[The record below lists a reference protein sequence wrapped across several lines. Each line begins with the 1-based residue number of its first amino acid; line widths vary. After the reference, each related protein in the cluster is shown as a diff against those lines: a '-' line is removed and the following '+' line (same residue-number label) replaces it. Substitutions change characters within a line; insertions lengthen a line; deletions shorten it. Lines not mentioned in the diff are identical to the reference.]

1 MNSLGILLG
10 GGIGSLT
17 AEWIVDGAP
26 SVDVTGFTVDRTQ
39 PYETSRRF
47 RADRTV
53 EQLGALFGDAVWPNW
68 HPTSARNVR
77 RSVIHDR
84 LAAAGAYFSVSSG
97 WEYPEW
103 FAGMGETPP
112 EVTLGWGRDEGFG
125 FQAEEHRAVREA
137 VGMLD
142 MSLMAN
148 FIVQGRDAETVL
160 NRLSA
165 NDVSAPVGRIVYTQ
179 WLNERGG
186 IETDLTVTRL
196 AEERFLVVA
205 SDVIH
210 RRVGAMLGRVIADG
224 AHATVTDVTSGTALL
239 TVQGPRSRELLERL
253 TSADLSNDAF
263 PYMTAKEIDLHY
275 ARVLALRVTYVG
287 ELGWELHVPAELALT
302 VYDALI
308 ETGGDVGYRN
318 VGLGAMNSLRL
329 EKAYRDY
336 GIDVDN
342 TDTPIDV
349 GLEFCIAWDKP
360 GGFVGRE
367 ALLRQRDAGLPT
379 RRYVQFLLEDPEPL
393 LYGDEPIL
401 RDGRWAGYIRA
412 AGYGHTLGAAVG
424 VGIVEDEAGIPAEA
438 IREGTFEIDVVGTR
452 YPARAP
458 LSPLYDPNRERIK
471 S

>member
-1 MNSLGILLG
+1 
-10 GGIGSLT
+10 
-17 AEWIVDGAP
+17 
-26 SVDVTGFTVDRTQ
+26 
-39 PYETSRRF
+39 
-47 RADRTV
+47 
-53 EQLGALFGDAVWPNW
+53 
-68 HPTSARNVR
+68 
-77 RSVIHDR
+77 
-84 LAAAGAYFSVSSG
+84 
-97 WEYPEW
+97 
-103 FAGMGETPP
+103 
-112 EVTLGWGRDEGFG
+112 
-125 FQAEEHRAVREA
+125 
-137 VGMLD
+137 
-142 MSLMAN
+142 
-148 FIVQGRDAETVL
+148 
-160 NRLSA
+160 
-165 NDVSAPVGRIVYTQ
+165 
-179 WLNERGG
+179 
-186 IETDLTVTRL
+186 
-196 AEERFLVVA
+196 
-205 SDVIH
+205 
-210 RRVGAMLGRVIADG
+210 
-224 AHATVTDVTSGTALL
+224 
-239 TVQGPRSRELLERL
+239 
-253 TSADLSNDAF
+253 
-263 PYMTAKEIDLHY
+263 
-275 ARVLALRVTYVG
+275 
-287 ELGWELHVPAELALT
+287 VPAELALT

-452 YPARAP
+452 YPARAS